1 MEVKGR
7 SAVTGLPARIEI
19 NWKDVY
25 EPVRDTAEQ
34 LAEVFGM
41 ALEQA
46 PPELVGDLKESGVVM
61 TGGGS
66 LLQGLPEFLSEKLK
80 VSVYRSPDP
89 INCVALGTAKSLTM
103 GNELETGFVN
113 ATPRIGR

>member
-1 MEVKGR
+1 MPQR
-7 SAVTGLPARIEI
+7 VTVTT
-19 NWKDVY
+19 KDLY
-25 EPVRDTAEQ
+25 EPVMMLAEQ
-34 LAEVFGM
+34 IASAAHQV
-41 ALEQA
+41 LEKT
-46 PPELVGDLKESGVVM
+46 PPELAGDIYRNGIML